1 MRQST
6 LFAMALATALLLAG
20 GVSKEY
26 LPPNRPLA
34 GMYPSVL
41 PPSELGRFHNV
52 QTDEAELESHL
63 RELGLWEP
71 LVRAGLLQTEL
82 RVVARGLARR
92 GYGELDARRCNSGIR
107 WVAFVGL
114 PKGMITILAES
125 DKNELV
131 RGQWPAGASGTPQ
144 S

>member
-1 MRQST
+1 MRKST
-6 LFAMALATALLLAG
+6 LFAMALAAALLLAG
-20 GVSKEY
+20 CVSKEY

-71 LVRAGLLQTEL
+71 LVSAGLLQTEL
-82 RVVARGLARR
+82 RVVARSLARR

-125 DKNELV
+125 DKDELV
-131 RGQWPAGASGTPQ
+131 RGQWPARASGTPQ